1 MVPSP
6 RPSTPMPSVARDSA
20 STEELLDKT
29 LQFHARMARS
39 RRLLDSVSHNGPR
52 SVVGYDRTRCVSVT
66 VGTRDE
72 FLRAHVDD
80 HWERRLDPGHLGQA
94 VIDAAQDAQRVRSA
108 GTAIAPAVLQRL
120 RARSD
125 NDLAPSPLGA
135 PPNVGDPSIRS
146 ARQLAGEML
155 DLASNAS
162 GHSDTENAGH
172 GAGAE
177 GWVRAAVNST
187 GVLVGCDVAAYWAAG
202 RDGSEIAAAIDQA
215 VADALRDLAT
225 KPAAPDPLTQ
235 ANRLI
240 TDGLAYLVNHD
251 R

>member
-1 MVPSP
+1 
-6 RPSTPMPSVARDSA
+6 
-20 STEELLDKT
+20 
-29 LQFHARMARS
+29 
-39 RRLLDSVSHNGPR
+39 
-52 SVVGYDRTRCVSVT
+52 
-66 VGTRDE
+66 
-72 FLRAHVDD
+72 
-80 HWERRLDPGHLGQA
+80 
-94 VIDAAQDAQRVRSA
+94 
-108 GTAIAPAVLQRL
+108 
-120 RARSD
+120 
-125 NDLAPSPLGA
+125 
-135 PPNVGDPSIRS
+135 
-146 ARQLAGEML
+146 ML

-187 GVLVGCDVAAYWAAG
+187 GVLAGCDVAAYWAAG

-225 KPAAPDPLTQ
+225 KPAAADPLTQ

>member
-1 MVPSP
+1 MRVGDG
-6 RPSTPMPSVARDSA
+6 R
-20 STEELLDKT
+20 
-29 LQFHARMARS
+29 HAR
-39 RRLLDSVSHNGPR
+39 
-52 SVVGYDRTRCVSVT
+52 
-66 VGTRDE
+66 
-72 FLRAHVDD
+72 
-80 HWERRLDPGHLGQA
+80 
-94 VIDAAQDAQRVRSA
+94 RVPTSA